1 MEQSRIRNFSII
13 AHIDHGKS
21 TLADRILEQT
31 QTVALRDMEE
41 QLLDNMDLERERG
54 ITIKAHAVTLTYRA
68 DDGEDYT
75 FNLIDTPGHVD
86 FNYEVSRSLAACEGA
101 VLVVDASQGIEAQ
114 TLANTYLAVDA
125 GLEIVPVLNKID
137 LISADPDRVAAEI
150 EDVIGIPAEDAPRI
164 SAKTGVNIKAVMEKI
179 VTDIPAPE
187 GDPDAPLQALIFDS
201 YYDSYKGDNRRLF
214 SGKLLA
220 MIESTLEPG
229 EITVR
234 AYSEGL
240 ENAELRL
247 VSENCGEVSG
257 VSVVTEN
264 KFPAVCRA
272 YTGEVPARLL
282 LPEVDVNSFD
292 PERRS
297 AEIRA
302 KLLPENCTYD
312 DISWSVVRRNGVE
325 SNLAQVEG
333 SGRSAVV
340 TVKGD
345 GEFFVRAMVHNGA
358 EHPQVIADIPFT
370 AEGLGAA
377 VRDAYSFISAST
389 LDSSNVPTN
398 IIEDG
403 ALSNFDGRTV
413 MTYSDIDFGKTGSQ
427 IISLSVGT
435 CFDMP
440 VEVWEGTPDDGKLIC
455 RVDFGN
461 NGHWCGFAGQNFAL
475 AERLT
480 GVRTISVVIDSRVI
494 FGGFSFVP
502 IERAY
507 DTNWV
512 GEADSV
518 YGDDY
523 RIDGR
528 RVADIGNNVIIN
540 YEGLDFG
547 EGGSEALIISGE
559 TGNPMNQIQLRYT
572 PAGGAQK
579 TVLLEFQQD
588 GGREQRF
595 DIPKLS
601 GLNDVSFVFMPGSRF
616 DFDWFRFE

>member
-1 MEQSRIRNFSII
+1 MRTAGISHSVEISTVDVNGIPVGNARNRIRVEVSG
-13 AHIDHGKS
+13 AGR
-21 TLADRILEQT
+21 L
-31 QTVALRDMEE
+31 VG
-41 QLLDNMDLERERG
+41 LDNGD
-54 ITIKAHAVTLTYRA
+54 
-68 DDGEDYT
+68 
-75 FNLIDTPGHVD
+75 
-86 FNYEVSRSLAACEGA
+86 S
-101 VLVVDASQGIEAQ
+101 
-114 TLANTYLAVDA
+114 
-125 GLEIVPVLNKID
+125 
-137 LISADPDRVAAEI
+137 
-150 EDVIGIPAEDAPRI
+150 
-164 SAKTGVNIKAVMEKI
+164 
-179 VTDIPAPE
+179 TD
-187 GDPDAPLQALIFDS
+187 
-201 YYDSYKGDNRRLF
+201 YDSYKGDNRRLF

-297 AEIRA
+297 AKIRA

-340 TVKGD
+340 TAKGD

-440 VEVWEGTPDDGKLIC
+440 VEVWEGTPDDG
-455 RVDFGN
+455 
-461 NGHWCGFAGQNFAL
+461 
-475 AERLT
+475 
-480 GVRTISVVIDSRVI
+480 S
-494 FGGFSFVP
+494 
-502 IERAY
+502 
-507 DTNWV
+507 
-512 GEADSV
+512 
-518 YGDDY
+518 
-523 RIDGR
+523 
-528 RVADIGNNVIIN
+528 
-540 YEGLDFG
+540 
-547 EGGSEALIISGE
+547 
-559 TGNPMNQIQLRYT
+559 
-572 PAGGAQK
+572 
-579 TVLLEFQQD
+579 
-588 GGREQRF
+588 
-595 DIPKLS
+595 
-601 GLNDVSFVFMPGSRF
+601 
-616 DFDWFRFE
+616 